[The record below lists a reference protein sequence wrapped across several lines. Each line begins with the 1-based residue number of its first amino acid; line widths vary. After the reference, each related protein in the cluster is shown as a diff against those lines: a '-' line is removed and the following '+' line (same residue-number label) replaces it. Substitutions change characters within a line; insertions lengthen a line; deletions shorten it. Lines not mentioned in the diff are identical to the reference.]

1 MLSDDVPLRAGELL
15 VHNCRSNNLSKWE
28 LRVRPKG
35 GKRRQRPEW
44 ARRVDGCWGRRA
56 DHKPVCCSECFSRCT
71 SRRRRRRSRSGTEQG
86 VARSKPS
93 LSCLV
98 LETIRVL
105 VPQPHHVA
113 RRLYTLEDLT
123 IFPVLICI
131 CTHEHPSLV
140 LAVHLALWCK
150 YSHYASKWAMSTCSI
165 RVHMVLQCF
174 YNPAM

>member
-1 MLSDDVPLRAGELL
+1 MLSDEVPLRAGELL

-44 ARRVDGCWGRRA
+44 ARCVDGCWRRRA

-71 SRRRRRRSRSGTEQG
+71 SRRRRRRSRSGTELG

-113 RRLYTLEDLT
+113 RRLYILEDLT
-123 IFPVLICI
+123 IFPVII

-140 LAVHLALWCK
+140 LAVHLDHQCK
-150 YSHYASKWAMSTCSI
+150 YYASKWVMSTCSI
-165 RVHMVLQCF
+165 RVPMVLQCP
-174 YNPAM
+174 YDPAM